1 MSMTVEIV
9 TMEYLPGTPPEAAE
23 FLTYVLEQEPEKAW
37 IMKNG
42 GASIIE
48 IRMDLLKDF
57 IIPWMIEKNRGNEPE
72 GVVRN
77 WLKRLEKNYGDKD
90 PVMLH
95 ICV

>member
-1 MSMTVEIV
+1 MSMTVELV
-9 TMEYLPGTPPEAAE
+9 NMEYLPSPDPATAE
-23 FLTYVLEQEPEKAW
+23 FLTYVLEQEPENAW

-42 GASIIE
+42 GSSIIE
-48 IRMDLLKDF
+48 IRMDRLKDF

-95 ICV
+95 ICA